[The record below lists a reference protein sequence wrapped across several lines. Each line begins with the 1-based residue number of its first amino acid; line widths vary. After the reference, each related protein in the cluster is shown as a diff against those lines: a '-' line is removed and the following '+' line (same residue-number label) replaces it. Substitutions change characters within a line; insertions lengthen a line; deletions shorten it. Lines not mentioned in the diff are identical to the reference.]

1 MHHNISGKNKPME
14 VSSLSLDGTSVDR
27 RDVAKVRTHETKE
40 SDTTD
45 DSSNA
50 GLSAF
55 EIDGVEV
62 IDIYPIEEE
71 DSDGLNGNG
80 LSAEPKSFIKDMKKE
95 KLHSFKAE
103 TKRRSSIVAKS
114 AQIKKKLSQGHL
126 FGKKVKKKDKRKT
139 NKSSEETRL
148 FEQISTMASSA
159 VSEHPPQP
167 VKKNVAPEVEPV
179 VPSSQPVLSPTDKA
193 VLNESEAAG
202 DADEKSFCNEQN
214 VKLDETMSNEV
225 PLVESGVLQV
235 SDDEASVEPSI
246 SMDEVKKSNA
256 EDSKD
261 DPVDFESMME
271 EIEDQKEEA
280 SLEEKTQFIA
290 RATSPFE
297 SIETIPFTEEGGRAR
312 IGSNDNEDLVV
323 VKQSSE
329 KEKEVTQ
336 FKPEKKRL
344 NRLSVFVKSGNKKML
359 TTCANTTNDDSVEIA
374 EEESLEIREEKTSV
388 GSSRTDSIPPVSLMD
403 EDDSIVSENEAKKRG
418 AKPMNHIICGRLD
431 IATCTGERRASKMA
445 DRLLE
450 AVCTTC
456 GNQECGINGDSD
468 DVLPFDDGDTLRELL
483 FDDDT
488 FPTDD
493 DDRTDGDT
501 LETSEDTID
510 EVNRA
515 LFILKRHANRLGVT
529 ESQLLEKIYDEQK
542 KREDARKT
550 DPEAKEFYG
559 KV

>member
-1 MHHNISGKNKPME
+1 MCAVHHHNISGKNKPME

-27 RDVAKVRTHETKE
+27 HDVAKVRTHETKE

-80 LSAEPKSFIKDMKKE
+80 FFKDMKKE
-95 KLHSFKAE
+95 KLLSFKAE

-114 AQIKKKLSQGHL
+114 AQIKKKLSQVHL
-126 FGKKVKKKDKRKT
+126 FGKKVKKKDKKKT
-139 NKSSEETRL
+139 NKPPEETPL
-148 FEQISTMASSA
+148 FEQISTMVSSA
-159 VSEHPPQP
+159 VSEHPSQP
-167 VKKNVAPEVEPV
+167 VKTNVAPEVEPV
-179 VPSSQPVLSPTDKA
+179 VPSSEPVLSRTDKA

-202 DADEKSFCNEQN
+202 DADEKSSCYEQN
-214 VKLDETMSNEV
+214 VKLDETMSDEV

-246 SMDEVKKSNA
+246 SMDEVKKSKA

-261 DPVDFESMME
+261 DPVDIEGMME

-280 SLEEKTQFIA
+280 SLDEKTQFIA

-297 SIETIPFTEEGGRAR
+297 AIETIPSTEDGGRAT

-323 VKQSSE
+323 VKRSSE

-344 NRLSVFVKSGNKKML
+344 NRLSVFVITSGNKKML
-359 TTCANTTNDDSVEIA
+359 TTSCANTTNDDSLEIA
-374 EEESLEIREEKTSV
+374 EEESLEIREDKTSV
-388 GSSRTDSIPPVSLMD
+388 GSSRTDSLPPVSLMD

-542 KREDARKT
+542 KREDARKS